1 MIGVTKLNFDI
12 FDFERVVPK
21 PLLDFYLDKV
31 GSDADRRS
39 MESMYNGL
47 VEQGPDLVSETF
59 LRYQYAGRTAVNIFQ
74 EITLPS
80 GFLTKEKMEILL
92 RKELGVENIYQE
104 FQPPLSDTPQINFV
118 EDHGDKILIQFV
130 VKGKER
136 RVRDGYEIKTVTGI
150 NFELAIVHFVGPTL
164 IELRCA
170 YNMHGKFLACF
181 EDFFETVTGYETHK
195 FEWIPITK
203 VSNAEAEQIA
213 SILSAGLIE
222 ADHKDS
228 GIYDHHLVTANPEIR
243 DLRQQSEYVET
254 FKNKMLLSQVLIINY
269 NERTPLGDRNTDIR
283 FKINLHTG
291 FQFLSKVSEPV
302 IEYVM
307 QVFLDIK
314 YGGKM
319 KY

>member
-1 MIGVTKLNFDI
+1 MNFDI

-21 PLLDFYLDKV
+21 PLLDFYLDKL
-31 GSDADRRS
+31 GSDVDRRS
-39 MESMYNGL
+39 MESMYHGL
-47 VEQGPDLVSETF
+47 VDKNPELAQETF
-59 LRYQYAGRTAVNIFQ
+59 LRYQHAGRTAVNIFQ

-80 GFLTKEKMEILL
+80 GFITKEKMEILL
-92 RKELGVENIYQE
+92 KRELGADNIYQE
-104 FQPPLSDTPQINFV
+104 FQPPLSDTPQINYV

-136 RVRDGYEIKTVTGI
+136 RIRDGYEIKTITGI
-150 NFELAIVHFVGPTL
+150 NFELAIIHFLGPTL

-181 EDFFETVTGYETHK
+181 EDLFRTVTGYESHK
-195 FEWIPITK
+195 FQWIPITK

-213 SILSAGLIE
+213 LILSAGLIE

-228 GIYDHHLVTANPEIR
+228 GIYDRHLVTANPNIR
-243 DLRQQSEYVET
+243 DLRQQHEYTET
-254 FKNKMLLSQVLIINY
+254 FKNKMLLSQILIISY
-269 NERTPLGDRNTDIR
+269 NENTPFGEHNTDIR

-307 QVFLDIK
+307 QVFLDVK
-314 YGGKM
+314 YSGTM
-319 KY
+319 KYR

>member
-1 MIGVTKLNFDI
+1 MNFDL

-21 PLLDFYLDKV
+21 RLLDFYLDKLS
-31 GSDADRRS
+31 SDADRRS
-39 MESMYNGL
+39 IESMYNGL
-47 VEQGPDLVSETF
+47 IEQGPGYIEEAFS
-59 LRYQYAGRTAVNIFQ
+59 RYQYAGRTAVNIFQ

-104 FQPPLSDTPQINFV
+104 FRPPLSDTPQINFV

-130 VKGKER
+130 VKSKER
-136 RVRDGYEIKTVTGI
+136 RVRDGYEIRAVTGI
-150 NFELAIVHFVGPTL
+150 NFEIAIVHFLGPTL
-164 IELRCA
+164 VELRCA

-181 EDFFETVTGYETHK
+181 EGLFRMAPSYESSK

-203 VSNAEAEQIA
+203 VSNFEAEQIA
-213 SILSAGLIE
+213 TVLSAGLIE

-228 GIYDHHLVTANPEIR
+228 GIYDRHLVTANPAIR
-243 DLRQQSEYVET
+243 DLRQEREYVEA
-254 FKNKMLLSQVLIINY
+254 FKNKMLLSQVLIISY
-269 NERTPLGDRNTDIR
+269 HEKTSLGDRISDIR

-307 QVFLDIK
+307 QVFLDVRYLGKIK
-314 YGGKM
+314 Y
-319 KY
+319 